1 MTKDIKVSKVV
12 EINKMLLLFF
22 LGGGGGGV
30 MYNKTVTHTKY
41 YIVV

>member
-12 EINKMLLLFF
+12 EMNKKILFF
-22 LGGGGGGV
+22 WGGGGGV